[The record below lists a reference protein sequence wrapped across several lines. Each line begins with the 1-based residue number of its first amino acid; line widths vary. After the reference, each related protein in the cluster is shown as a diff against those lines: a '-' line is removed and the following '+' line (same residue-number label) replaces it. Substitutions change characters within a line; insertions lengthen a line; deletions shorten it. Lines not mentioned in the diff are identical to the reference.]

1 MWCDCYDPHYHI
13 SNLPMAGGGSWGSG
27 RRLGHARVSSLC
39 WATCTGAEGYLPSS
53 RKSAWHSCV
62 HAHVPATQTCA
73 SAACTPRLYIKR
85 ARRSHAHVA
94 GASGQTESSSDLRPA
109 FSVPSPQHAERHWA
123 PSHQA
128 APQPHPH
135 TGTVPLG
142 FTRQTPLSLL
152 GPAPQLWGLV
162 CGTLEPCEPQGAHV
176 PCSASAPRPS
186 PWPGPVPTGH
196 PSQLDQ
202 GLQGFRGRREQRR
215 GAPARCHQAERG
227 EVAPAPG
234 LPWAFP
240 PPQAKKPGGPS
251 GRPLRKGSWPP
262 SAMA

>member
-1 MWCDCYDPHYHI
+1 MHTWQEPLVRQKAARI
-13 SNLPMAGGGSWGSG
+13 SG
-27 RRLGHARVSSLC
+27 RLS
-39 WATCTGAEGYLPSS
+39 
-53 RKSAWHSCV
+53 
-62 HAHVPATQTCA
+62 
-73 SAACTPRLYIKR
+73 
-85 ARRSHAHVA
+85 
-94 GASGQTESSSDLRPA
+94 
-109 FSVPSPQHAERHWA
+109 
-123 PSHQA
+123 PSHPRSMLSA
-128 APQPHPH
+128 TGRLPTGLPPPPHPH

-202 GLQGFRGRREQRR
+202 GLQGFWGRREQRR